1 MLCSHFHFISFC
13 FIFIINFFFFLFLAD
28 REMVSCKYLLTLPQ
42 VVYLLVVSHC
52 LRQKVNWSSSL
63 SHLCSPPS
71 DRLSVFAQPSFR
83 FSRVILPSFSFPL
96 ISLIKIKPIA
106 LFFFLTSTSLF
117 LSFCT
122 SLTCQGEKFPSK
134 LFLASA
140 HHIQVRCSLS

>member
-42 VVYLLVVSHC
+42 VVYRLVVSHC

-96 ISLIKIKPIA
+96 ISLIKIKPVA
-106 LFFFLTSTSLF
+106 LFFFSHLPP
-117 LSFCT
+117 SFYRFALLWRVKVKNSPQNC
-122 SLTCQGEKFPSK
+122 F
-134 LFLASA
+134 
-140 HHIQVRCSLS
+140 